1 MFIRTAY
8 YMIICIFIILI
19 ILPMLLLHGVFRG
32 QDGDGSILLKVYK
45 HQSDQIE
52 KMLLDEYLRGV
63 LAAEMPALYHMEAL
77 KAQAVAARTYTV
89 KQLPA
94 YGGPGCRENPAADIS
109 TDYRSNQAWLSENE
123 MKEKWGFISYFYN
136 WARINRAVEQTEGEV
151 LVYNEKVIDAVYHA
165 NSGGQTE
172 DSTFV
177 WGEMHPYLQS
187 VSSPY
192 DQERSENY
200 LNTFYFGVDELRD
213 KLGLSGEDSSSFIEL
228 THRSSSGR
236 VIELTA
242 GDKKITG
249 NDFRSLLGLTSN
261 KFEISRTG
269 DIFTITVFGKGHG
282 VGMSQDGADGY
293 ARAGYDYRQILEHYY
308 PGTKIGRLKK

>member
-1 MFIRTAY
+1 MSVKTAY

-63 LAAEMPALYHMEAL
+63 LAGEMPALYHMEAL

-89 KQLPA
+89 KQLSA
-94 YGGPGCRENPAADIS
+94 YGGAGCRENPAADIS
-109 TDYRSNQAWLSENE
+109 TDYRFNQAWLSENE

-151 LVYNEKVIDAVYHA
+151 LVYNKKVIDAVYHA

-187 VSSPY
+187 VRSPY

-200 LNTFYFGVDELRD
+200 LNTFYFGADELRD
-213 KLGLSGEDSSSFIEL
+213 KLGLNREDNSLFIEV

-236 VIELTA
+236 VVELTA
-242 GDKKITG
+242 GNKKITG
-249 NDFRSLLGLTSN
+249 NDFRSLLCLTSN

-269 DIFTITVFGKGHG
+269 DIFTIIVYGKGHG

-293 ARAGYDYRQILEHYY
+293 AKAGYDYRQILEHYY
-308 PGTKIGRLKK
+308 PGTEIGRLKK